1 MGGVNLTNEQAL
13 WLKFQAGDEQ
23 AFQQLYQLHIRHL
36 LNYGL
41 RLCESV
47 ATVEDCIQDV
57 FTELWHYRQRVTQPA
72 SVRFYLLKALRNR
85 LKAQYRREQPFVSG
99 WDDDRDE
106 IGQSTFTIEPSAE
119 QQLIALDIDS
129 ERAEKIRL
137 AMNAL
142 SPRQREIIYL
152 RYFNDLSYEQICELM
167 NINYQTARSQIY
179 ASLKQLRALLK
190 DKELSLLL
198 SLILFN

>member
-1 MGGVNLTNEQAL
+1 MGVIPPTNEQVL
-13 WLKFQAGDEQ
+13 WLAFQSGDEG
-23 AFQQLYQLHIRHL
+23 AFRQLYQLHIRHL

-41 RLCESV
+41 RLCDSL

-57 FTELWHYRQRVTQPA
+57 FAELWHYRQRLTQPA

-85 LKAQYRREQPFVSG
+85 LKAQYRREKPFISG

-106 IGQSTFTIEPSAE
+106 IGQSYFSIEPSAE
-119 QQLIALDIDS
+119 QQLIALDIDA
-129 ERAEKIRL
+129 ERAAKIRL

-179 ASLKQLRALLK
+179 ASLKQLRMLLK

-198 SLILFN
+198 SIVFFN